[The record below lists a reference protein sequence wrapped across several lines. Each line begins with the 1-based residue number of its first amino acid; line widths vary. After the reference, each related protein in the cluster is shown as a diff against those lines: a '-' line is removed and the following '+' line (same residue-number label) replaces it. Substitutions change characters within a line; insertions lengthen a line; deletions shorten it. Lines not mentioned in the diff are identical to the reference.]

1 MTWTGKIVAGLLA
14 VLLIFGGG
22 VGLGWKLFRP
32 KPVATVEVALPALR
46 QTDGS
51 LILERAP
58 DANAKPA
65 QQIPAGAKVE
75 RIERIVV
82 RPTAPSTSVAATAPT
97 NGSGQLAAGPIPALP
112 STTEVDLTL
121 LRMPDSSERVVASS
135 PDGEIVGGIDVPVA
149 AAPREPKQTALGGYD
164 PINKAYLAGYLRK
177 VGPFQVGAVGT
188 YSAANRFNGYVVVGL
203 SW

>member
-1 MTWTGKIVAGLLA
+1 MTWTTKIGAWVLAAG
-14 VLLIFGGG
+14 LIFGAGI
-22 VGLGWKLFRP
+22 GLGWKIFRS
-32 KPVATVEVALPALR
+32 KPVAAVEVALPAQR

-82 RPTAPSTSVAATAPT
+82 RPTAPSTSAAATAPT

-112 STTEVDLTL
+112 STTVDLTL
-121 LRMPDSSERVVASS
+121 LRMKDDTQRVVASS
-135 PDGEIVGGIDVPVA
+135 PDGTIVGGVDIPVSS
-149 AAPREPKQTALGGYD
+149 APAEPKRTAIGGYD
-164 PINKAYLAGYLRK
+164 PINKAYLAGYLHK
-177 VGPFQVGAVGT
+177 VGPFQVGVVGT
-188 YSAANRFNGYVVVGL
+188 YSPLPKFNGYLVVGM

>member
-14 VLLIFGGG
+14 VPLIFGGG

-32 KPVATVEVALPALR
+32 KPVATVEVALPAQR
-46 QTDGS
+46 QVDGS

-82 RPTAPSTSVAATAPT
+82 RPTAPSTSAAATAPT

-112 STTEVDLTL
+112 STTVDLTL
-121 LRMPDSSERVVASS
+121 LRMKDDTQRVVASS
-135 PDGEIVGGIDVPVA
+135 PDGTIVGGVDIPVSS
-149 AAPREPKQTALGGYD
+149 APAEPKRTAIGGYD
-164 PINKAYLAGYLRK
+164 PINKAYLAGYLHK
-177 VGPFQVGAVGT
+177 LGPFQVGIVGT
-188 YSAANRFNGYVVVGL
+188 YSPLPKFNGYVVVGM

>member
-1 MTWTGKIVAGLLA
+1 MTWTTKIGVWVLAAGLIFVAG
-14 VLLIFGGG
+14 I
-22 VGLGWKLFRP
+22 GLGWKIFRS
-32 KPVATVEVALPALR
+32 KPVAAVEVALPAQR

-82 RPTAPSTSVAATAPT
+82 RPTAPSTSAAATAPT

-112 STTEVDLTL
+112 STTVDLTL
-121 LRMPDSSERVVASS
+121 LRMKDDTQRVVASS
-135 PDGEIVGGIDVPVA
+135 PDGTIVGGVDIPVSS
-149 AAPREPKQTALGGYD
+149 APAEPKRTAIGGYD
-164 PINKAYLAGYLRK
+164 LINKAYLAGYLHK
-177 VGPFQVGAVGT
+177 VGPFQVGVVGT
-188 YSAANRFNGYVVVGL
+188 YSPLPKFNGYLVVGM

>member
-1 MTWTGKIVAGLLA
+1 MTWTTKIGAWVLAAGL
-14 VLLIFGGG
+14 IFAAGI
-22 VGLGWKLFRP
+22 GLGWKIFRS
-32 KPVATVEVALPALR
+32 KPVAAVEVALPAQR

-97 NGSGQLAAGPIPALP
+97 NGSGQLGAEPIPALP
-112 STTEVDLTL
+112 STTVDLTL
-121 LRMPDSSERVVASS
+121 LRMKDDTQRVVASS
-135 PDGEIVGGIDVPVA
+135 PDGTIVGGVDIPVSSTPA
-149 AAPREPKQTALGGYD
+149 EPKRTAIGGYD
-164 PINKAYLAGYLRK
+164 PIKDRK
-177 VGPFQVGAVGT
+177 
-188 YSAANRFNGYVVVGL
+188 SVV
-203 SW
+203 

>member
-1 MTWTGKIVAGLLA
+1 MTWTTKIGAWVLAAGL
-14 VLLIFGGG
+14 IFAAGI
-22 VGLGWKLFRP
+22 GLGWKIFRS
-32 KPVATVEVALPALR
+32 KPVAAVEVALPAQR

-82 RPTAPSTSVAATAPT
+82 RPTAPSTSAAATAPT
-97 NGSGQLAAGPIPALP
+97 NGSGQPGAASIPALP
-112 STTEVDLTL
+112 STTTVDLTL
-121 LRMPDSSERVVASS
+121 LRMNDNTERVVASS

-164 PINKAYLAGYLRK
+164 IFNKSYLTGYLRK

>member
-1 MTWTGKIVAGLLA
+1 MTWTTKIGAWVLAAG
-14 VLLIFGGG
+14 LIFGAGIG
-22 VGLGWKLFRP
+22 AGWKIFRP
-32 KPVATVEVALPALR
+32 KPVATVEVALPAQR

-82 RPTAPSTSVAATAPT
+82 RPTAPSTSAAATAPT
-97 NGSGQLAAGPIPALP
+97 NGSGQLGAAPIPGLP
-112 STTEVDLTL
+112 STTVDLTL
-121 LRMPDSSERVVASS
+121 LRMNDNTERVVASS
-135 PDGEIVGGIDVPVA
+135 PDGEIVGGMDVPVA

-164 PINKAYLAGYLRK
+164 IFNKSYLTGYLRK

>member
-1 MTWTGKIVAGLLA
+1 MTWTTKIGAWVLAAGL
-14 VLLIFGGG
+14 IFAAGI
-22 VGLGWKLFRP
+22 GLGWKIFRP
-32 KPVATVEVALPALR
+32 KPVATVEVALPAQR

-75 RIERIVV
+75 RIEKIVV
-82 RPTAPSTSVAATAPT
+82 RPTAPSTSAAATAPT

-112 STTEVDLTL
+112 STTVDLTL
-121 LRMPDSSERVVASS
+121 LRMKDDTQRVVASS
-135 PDGEIVGGIDVPVA
+135 PDGTIVGGVDIPVSS
-149 AAPREPKQTALGGYD
+149 APAEPKRTAIGGYD
-164 PINKAYLAGYLRK
+164 PINKAYLAGYLHK
-177 VGPFQVGAVGT
+177 LGPFQVGVVGT
-188 YSAANRFNGYVVVGL
+188 YSPLPKFNGYVVVGM

>member
-1 MTWTGKIVAGLLA
+1 MTWTTKIGAWVLAAG
-14 VLLIFGGG
+14 LIFGAGIG
-22 VGLGWKLFRP
+22 AGWKIFRP
-32 KPVATVEVALPALR
+32 KPVATVEVALPAQR

-82 RPTAPSTSVAATAPT
+82 RPTAPSTSVAATVPT
-97 NGSGQLAAGPIPALP
+97 NGSGQPGAASIPALP
-112 STTEVDLTL
+112 STTVDLTL
-121 LRMPDSSERVVASS
+121 LRMKDDTQRVVASS
-135 PDGEIVGGIDVPVA
+135 PDGTIVGGVDIPVSS
-149 AAPREPKQTALGGYD
+149 APSEPKKTALGGYD
-164 PINKAYLAGYLRK
+164 PINKAYLAGYLHK
-177 VGPFQVGAVGT
+177 LGPFQVGIVGT
-188 YSAANRFNGYVVVGL
+188 YSPVPKFNGYVVVGL

>member
-1 MTWTGKIVAGLLA
+1 MTWTTKIGAWVLAAGL
-14 VLLIFGGG
+14 IFAAG
-22 VGLGWKLFRP
+22 VGLGWKIFRS
-32 KPVATVEVALPALR
+32 KPVAAVEVALPAQR

-97 NGSGQLAAGPIPALP
+97 NGSGQLGAEPIPALP
-112 STTEVDLTL
+112 STTVDLTL
-121 LRMPDSSERVVASS
+121 LRMKDDTQRVVASS
-135 PDGEIVGGIDVPVA
+135 PDGTIVGGVDIPVSSTPA
-149 AAPREPKQTALGGYD
+149 EPKRTAIGGYD
-164 PINKAYLAGYLRK
+164 PINKAYLAGYLHK
-177 VGPFQVGAVGT
+177 LGPFQVGVVGT
-188 YSAANRFNGYVVVGL
+188 YSPVPKFNGYVVVGL

>member
-32 KPVATVEVALPALR
+32 KPVATVEVALPAQR

-65 QQIPAGAKVE
+65 QQIPVGAKVE

-82 RPTAPSTSVAATAPT
+82 RPTAPSTSAAATAPT

-112 STTEVDLTL
+112 STTVDLTL
-121 LRMPDSSERVVASS
+121 LRMKDDTQRVVASS
-135 PDGEIVGGIDVPVA
+135 PDGTIVGGVDIPVSA
-149 AAPREPKQTALGGYD
+149 ALSEPKKTALGGYD
-164 PINKAYLAGYLRK
+164 PINKSYLAGYLHK
-177 VGPFQVGAVGT
+177 LGPFQVGIVGT
-188 YSAANRFNGYVVVGL
+188 YSPVPKFNGYVVVGL